1 MTPCKVLLVDA
12 NRRASAPI
20 LKALREAGLALDV
33 VSQLSQLPSICGCRA
48 FDVIAIV
55 GEHSDC
61 TWADQLKL
69 LSAHTAVVLL
79 CSGPQP
85 LNLFSPPVDAVCPTD
100 SPRLAVHAILSA
112 VISKRLSAFR
122 YRHSYVCRDSFDWS
136 L

>member
-12 NRRASAPI
+12 NRGASAPI
-20 LKALREAGLALDV
+20 LKALREAGFALEV
-33 VSQLSQLPSICGCRA
+33 FSRLSQLSLACGCA

-55 GEHSDC
+55 VEHSEHLSL
-61 TWADQLKL
+61 DQLKL
-69 LSAHTAVVLL
+69 LSPHTAVVLL

-100 SPRLAVHAILSA
+100 SPRLVVHAILSA
-112 VISKRLSAFR
+112 VISKRLSPFR
-122 YRHSYVCRDSFDWS
+122 YRHSYVCMDSFDWS